1 MKIGRVPLWL
11 VLACALPMTQ
21 VWAQGYP
28 NRVIRVIVPFPGGS
42 STDIVARSVADGLG
56 PLLGQ
61 TLVIENKPGAGGRI
75 GAEFVARA
83 APDGYTV
90 MVQSSAHTVNPALY
104 PDLAYDTLKDFA
116 GVTPLAN
123 LPNVLI
129 VPPGRFK
136 SAQELVT
143 WARANPGKLNIASA
157 GVGSATHMNAEKFA
171 ARAGFK
177 FTHVP
182 FKGTPEIMTELM
194 NARVDAYFG
203 PLNAVLPFIQEKR
216 VAVLAV
222 GTEKRSPVLADVP
235 TTIEAG
241 VPDSAYNFWLGLLVP
256 AKTPRDIVEKLNT
269 ETVKVLQSLQ
279 LVERFR
285 TLGANPMPMTPAEFD
300 AYIKAELASIA
311 EIVKAAGIKAN

>member
-1 MKIGRVPLWL
+1 MRIGQGAAWL
-11 VLACALPMTQ
+11 VLAGTLATSPA
-21 VWAQGYP
+21 WGQGYP

-56 PLLGQ
+56 PALGQ

-104 PDLAYDTLKDFA
+104 PDLPYDTLKDFA
-116 GVTPLAN
+116 GVTPLAA

-136 SAQELVT
+136 SAQELVG

-157 GVGSATHMNAEKFA
+157 GVGSATHMNTEKFA

-194 NARVDAYFG
+194 NGRVDAYFG
-203 PLNAVLPFIQEKR
+203 PLNAVLPFIQDKR
-216 VAVLAV
+216 VVALAV
-222 GTEKRSPVLADVP
+222 GTEKRSAVLADVP

-256 AKTPRDIVEKLNT
+256 AKTPRDIVDKLNT
-269 ETVKVLQSLQ
+269 ETVKVLQSPQ

-285 TLGANPMPMTPAEFD
+285 TLGASPMPMTPSEFD
-300 AYIKAELASIA
+300 AYIKAELASIGQ
-311 EIVKAAGIKAN
+311 IVKAAGIKAN